1 VDVNQME
8 TQEIEIERLRE
19 ALNRLATLEVFTV
32 EGWGSR
38 NAEVMARVNYARR
51 VLGLPPVC

>member
-1 VDVNQME
+1 ME